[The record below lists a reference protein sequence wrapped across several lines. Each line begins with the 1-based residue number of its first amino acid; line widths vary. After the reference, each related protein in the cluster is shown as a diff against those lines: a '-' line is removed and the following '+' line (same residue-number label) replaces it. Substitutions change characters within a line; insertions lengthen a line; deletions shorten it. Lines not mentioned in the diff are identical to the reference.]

1 MTLKYLITGATGGL
15 GGGVL
20 QQISKHV
27 PKLDYAASS
36 SRPEAATQFGSS
48 GIQFRHVD
56 YRNQAS
62 LEKAFAGVEKLLFVS
77 ANTYDNEAR
86 NQQHRNVIEAA
97 SRAAVGH
104 VYYTSLAWGGHSSDS
119 KIDVQQAHYVCEA
132 MLKESGIT
140 YTSVREGIYAEA
152 FPLFLN
158 YYPSSQILRLPA
170 DGAVAYASRAE
181 LAEATAN
188 LMMRGGHEKE
198 IVLLTGPKAVTLAD
212 LVETI
217 NAVTGRRIAVETL
230 PFDKYVKG
238 SAENDEGSKSEWW
251 FEKRI
256 SWYDGIAKGDGKA
269 VDPSMEQLLGR
280 KPKDGTEVV
289 REILAAEPNYTWHQ
303 NYAKK

>member
-1 MTLKYLITGATGGL
+1 
-15 GGGVL
+15 
-20 QQISKHV
+20 
-27 PKLDYAASS
+27 
-36 SRPEAATQFGSS
+36 
-48 GIQFRHVD
+48 
-56 YRNQAS
+56 
-62 LEKAFAGVEKLLFVS
+62 
-77 ANTYDNEAR
+77 
-86 NQQHRNVIEAA
+86 
-97 SRAAVGH
+97 
-104 VYYTSLAWGGHSSDS
+104 
-119 KIDVQQAHYVCEA
+119 
-132 MLKESGIT
+132 
-140 YTSVREGIYAEA
+140 
-152 FPLFLN
+152 
-158 YYPSSQILRLPA
+158 
-170 DGAVAYASRAE
+170 
-181 LAEATAN
+181 
-188 LMMRGGHEKE
+188 MMRGGHEKE

-217 NAVTGRRIAVETL
+217 NTVTGRRIAVETL